1 MPVIKKEPEQL
12 KKAELKNLNQVSNVR
27 INQIEEVSGNTVE
40 EQTPVIEKQVEED
53 SSGKKYSDVVMARLT
68 PGKRNI
74 FKGFFSTNGL
84 TMNSGIEMCIEYVMD
99 QVQSGNLSISKA
111 GIK

>member
-1 MPVIKKEPEQL
+1 MPVIKKEPDQI
-12 KKAELKNLNQVSNVR
+12 KKPDIKNLNQVSNIR
-27 INQIEEVSGNTVE
+27 INQIGEVSGNPAEPAPVKQASE
-40 EQTPVIEKQVEED
+40 ENN
-53 SSGKKYSDVVMARLT
+53 GKKYSDVVMARLT

-99 QVQSGNLSISKA
+99 QVNNGNLTISKA

>member
-1 MPVIKKEPEQL
+1 MPVIKKEVDQI
-12 KKAELKNLNQVSNVR
+12 KKPELKNLNQVSNIR
-27 INQIEEVSGNTVE
+27 INQIEEVSGNPVETVVDKKIQPDE
-40 EQTPVIEKQVEED
+40 SQ
-53 SSGKKYSDVVMARLT
+53 GKKYSDVVMARLT

-99 QVQSGNLSISKA
+99 QVKNGNLTISKA

>member
-1 MPVIKKEPEQL
+1 MPVIKKENV
-12 KKAELKNLNQVSNVR
+12 NLNQVSAIR
-27 INQIEEVSGNTVE
+27 INQIEQVSGNPVE
-40 EQTPVIEKQVEED
+40 EPPVAAEQN
-53 SSGKKYSDVVMARLT
+53 SGKKYSDVVMARLT

-74 FKGFFSTNGL
+74 FKGFFSTNGI

-99 QVQSGNLSISKA
+99 QVKSGNLTISKA

>member
-1 MPVIKKEPEQL
+1 MPVIKKDPEQI
-12 KKAELKNLNQVSNVR
+12 KKSELKNLNQVSDVR
-27 INQIEEVSGNTVE
+27 INQIEEASENIDDTEPVSPAAAPAE
-40 EQTPVIEKQVEED
+40 EGT
-53 SSGKKYSDVVMARLT
+53 GKKYSDVVMARLT

-74 FKGFFSTNGL
+74 FKGFFSTYGL

-99 QVQSGNLSISKA
+99 QVKAGNLTISKA